1 MIKRVVKTKL
11 VGKEEL
17 FKVIALGEAT
27 KSPILFVGVPGV
39 AKTQTLM
46 DYAAAMSNY
55 DKKLAREQCFVLE
68 LDEGTKSSE
77 IKGRVNMEDLLVNK
91 TYKIDAPIA
100 EAKYVLI
107 NEVDK
112 GSSAVRNTMLSV
124 MRERALFLGS
134 EIRQCKWDL
143 FAGSCNIIPDDEGE
157 NPFWDRFLVKYTV
170 DRVKVSDMY
179 SKVWMNKSYEFEL
192 NIPEAA
198 DLDGATLDSEMMK
211 VFAKEIY
218 KDVSDRT
225 MVAVPRMTKAVKFI
239 WGVGDAEAIMKTC
252 ELVCPSKAQA
262 LSAKLEDPAIVSI
275 KTKIKDIASIG
286 EGDLLIQTI
295 NKIENE
301 ISQLSSNPVYAGN
314 AKSLSEMLKDTM
326 SKSENCVNLIADL
339 QAKASAFSGMM
350 GGNVQSKVDP
360 NAIQDAQIVD

>member
-1 MIKRVVKTKL
+1 MFQRKIKTKL

-17 FKVIALGEAT
+17 FRVIALGEAT
-27 KSPILFVGVPGV
+27 KTPILFVGEPGV

-55 DKKLAREQCFVLE
+55 DRELARKQCFVLE

-77 IKGRVNMEDLLVNK
+77 IKGRVNMENLLVHK
-91 TYKIDAPIA
+91 KYTIDAPIA
-100 EAKYVLI
+100 DAKYVLI

-124 MRERALFLGS
+124 MREKALFLGN

-143 FAGSCNIIPDDEGE
+143 FAGSCNIINGDEE
-157 NPFWDRFLVKYTV
+157 DAPFWDRFLIKYEV
-170 DRVKVSDMY
+170 QRVKVADMY
-179 SKVWMNKSYEFEL
+179 GKVWMNKSYEFEIT
-192 NIPEAA
+192 IPEPS
-198 DLDGATLDSEMMK
+198 DLDAATLDSQMMTI
-211 VFAKEIY
+211 FAKEIY

-225 MVAVPRMTKAVKFI
+225 MVAVPRLAKAVKFI

-275 KTKIKDIASIG
+275 KTKIKDIPSIS
-286 EGDLLIQTI
+286 EGDLLLQTVS
-295 NKIENE
+295 KIENE
-301 ISQLSSNPVYAGN
+301 ISQLSQNPQYS
-314 AKSLSEMLKDTM
+314 AKAKELTEMLKDTM
-326 SKSENCVNLIADL
+326 SKSDNCQTLIADL
-339 QAKASAFSGMM
+339 QAKAAAFSSLQ
-350 GGNVQSKVDP
+350 GGIANKQ
-360 NAIQDAQIVD
+360 